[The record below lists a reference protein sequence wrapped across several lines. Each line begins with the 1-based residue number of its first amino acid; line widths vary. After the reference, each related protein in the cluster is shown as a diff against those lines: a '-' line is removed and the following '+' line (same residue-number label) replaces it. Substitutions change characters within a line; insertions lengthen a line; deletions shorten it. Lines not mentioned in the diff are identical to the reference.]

1 MEIDFMILKSFKC
14 KNGFTVI
21 EVMVTLLVILIV
33 AFGIQTSI
41 LATITAKNVNDKISR
56 ADDLVST
63 TLNMVVKN
71 LDNFDSLYV
80 LVKNNPQNY
89 FNTPVEIEL
98 ANTFDV
104 NYKQNNPINADSL
117 MNKIEEEQIYDKTK
131 KIDNAKLILYVYT
144 VKVQNVTPEEY
155 SQTKLL
161 LKCETQFKLKKDA
174 KGFIK
179 SSSFRMITKKTEAS

>member
-1 MEIDFMILKSFKC
+1 MILKSFKC
-14 KNGFTVI
+14 KDGFTVI
-21 EVMVTLLVILIV
+21 EIMVTLLVILIV

-71 LDNFDSLYV
+71 LNNFDNLYV

-89 FNTPVEIEL
+89 FDTPIKIEL
-98 ANTFDV
+98 ADTFDV

-117 MNKIEEEQIYDKTK
+117 MNNIEEAQIAEQSR
-131 KIDNAKLILYVYT
+131 KIDNTKLTLYVYT
-144 VKVQNVTPEEY
+144 VKLQNVIPEQY

-161 LKCETQFKLKKDA
+161 LKCEAQFKLKKDA

>member
-1 MEIDFMILKSFKC
+1 MILKSFKC